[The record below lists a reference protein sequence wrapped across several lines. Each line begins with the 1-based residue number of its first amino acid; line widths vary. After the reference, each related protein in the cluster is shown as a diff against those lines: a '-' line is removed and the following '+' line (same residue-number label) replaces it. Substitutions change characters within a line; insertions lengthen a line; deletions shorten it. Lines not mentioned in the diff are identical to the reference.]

1 MLLTQL
7 IDQPFGLTNSQ
18 KTLKRQKR
26 KSNVER
32 TSTEEHTRISPERFL
47 GQHVAS
53 SFSDHQIEREISPRK
68 WCSRLPGSVVHDLST
83 VPTVAPSH
91 EARVPLTETFTS
103 STDSKIRDGAKY
115 EESDTRRRMSPNS
128 GPKRLRELLEQPGI
142 IRSLGAHDV
151 FTALIVEQAGFETV
165 FIGGFGT
172 SASMLGLP
180 DLNFLT
186 MSEMAE
192 AVRRMATRVCIP
204 VIADGDTG
212 YGDLHNVQRTVEA
225 FEAAGA
231 SGILLEDQVMP
242 KRCGHFANKRVI
254 PSEEMVLKIK
264 AAVKAKSDPDFVIF
278 ARTDARQMNGLDDAI
293 DRVNRCC
300 DSGADIA
307 FIEAPESRAELEEIP
322 KRVKHPL
329 FVNMLTGG
337 VTPILSV
344 KELEQLGY
352 KIVVCPIESL
362 MVCAR
367 AMRDLCEAWK
377 NTGRV
382 DKLATQAMSFAEVK
396 KLLGVE
402 EFLKLRER
410 L

>member
-1 MLLTQL
+1 
-7 IDQPFGLTNSQ
+7 
-18 KTLKRQKR
+18 
-26 KSNVER
+26 
-32 TSTEEHTRISPERFL
+32 
-47 GQHVAS
+47 
-53 SFSDHQIEREISPRK
+53 
-68 WCSRLPGSVVHDLST
+68 
-83 VPTVAPSH
+83 
-91 EARVPLTETFTS
+91 
-103 STDSKIRDGAKY
+103 
-115 EESDTRRRMSPNS
+115 MSPKS
-128 GPKRLRELLEQPGI
+128 GPKRLRELLKQPGI

-151 FTALIVEQAGFETV
+151 FAALIVEQAGFETV
-165 FIGGFGT
+165 FIGRFGT

-192 AVRRMATRVCIP
+192 AVRRMAARVCIP

-300 DSGADIA
+300 DSGGTSPSSKRRNR
-307 FIEAPESRAELEEIP
+307 APNSR
-322 KRVKHPL
+322 RSRS
-329 FVNMLTGG
+329 G
-337 VTPILSV
+337 
-344 KELEQLGY
+344 
-352 KIVVCPIESL
+352 
-362 MVCAR
+362 
-367 AMRDLCEAWK
+367 
-377 NTGRV
+377 
-382 DKLATQAMSFAEVK
+382 
-396 KLLGVE
+396 
-402 EFLKLRER
+402 
-410 L
+410 